1 MFIKSALVAAF
12 AVFLVWFLLPV
23 TQFSGDHGEIVR
35 GQNVIVT
42 GASQGIGKALVF
54 EYAKQGAA
62 QIVIAS
68 RSEAKLTAVKNE
80 VVALYP
86 NTTIHVVPAD
96 LSSEEKSKAFV
107 AAALTA
113 LNQNLDV
120 LLLNHIMPS
129 PFGYWLQSPGH
140 HSLLSQ
146 LFHTNTFSYIWVA
159 TAVVEALASRGLPL
173 HIGVVNSLAGQVGA
187 ARTAAY
193 SSSKHALNG
202 FFNAFRTELS
212 ILGINNI
219 HITQCM
225 IGATDT
231 EGAAEVK
238 TALTK
243 VTWDPAENAAI
254 AIARG
259 VAFEKRDIFHPHHLI
274 FPAIKLYQFAPWA
287 MDEVFK
293 VNVS

>member
-1 MFIKSALVAAF
+1 MALN
-12 AVFLVWFLLPV
+12 
-23 TQFSGDHGEIVR
+23 T
-35 GQNVIVT
+35 
-42 GASQGIGKALVF
+42 SQPRTHVLNK
-54 EYAKQGAA
+54 
-62 QIVIAS
+62 IVIAS
-68 RSEAKLTAVKNE
+68 RSEAKLTAVKDE

-120 LLLNHIMPS
+120 LILNHIMPS
-129 PFGYWLQSPGH
+129 PFGFWLQSPGH

-173 HIGVVNSLAGQVGA
+173 HIGKMLQVLRDFTTRCLGVVNSLASQVGA

-193 SSSKHALNG
+193 SSSKHALYG

-212 ILGINNI
+212 ILGINNV

-231 EGAAEVK
+231 EGAAEAK
-238 TALTK
+238 TTLTK
-243 VTWDPAENAAI
+243 VTWDPAEDAAI

-259 VAFEKRDIFHPHHLI
+259 VAFEKRDIFHPHHLV
-274 FPAIKLYQFAPWA
+274 FPAIKLSHFAPWA

-293 VNVS
+293 YNVS